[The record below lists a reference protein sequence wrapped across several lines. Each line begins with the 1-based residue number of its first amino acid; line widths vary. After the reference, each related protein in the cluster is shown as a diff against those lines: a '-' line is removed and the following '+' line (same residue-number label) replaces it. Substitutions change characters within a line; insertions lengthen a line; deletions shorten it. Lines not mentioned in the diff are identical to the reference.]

1 MEIVFAR
8 NSCERICFFGCADEI
23 ELLDGGLL
31 LTAGILVADIV
42 LVLTE
47 EFPSEELLRGG
58 DAPRLRDVL
67 PVYVGIRVGVAACR
81 VGAAELVE
89 RRGATV
95 IGCSADIVGIF
106 EPGAPFLAGDALDL
120 AGEVPALVGVL
131 DGDNLALAG
140 DPLPLSTAALVVALV
155 VGFEVALAVDDFIR
169 NANG

>member
-1 MEIVFAR
+1 M
-8 NSCERICFFGCADEI
+8 
-23 ELLDGGLL
+23 
-31 LTAGILVADIV
+31 TAGILVADIV
-42 LVLTE
+42 LALTE

-58 DAPRLRDVL
+58 DAPRLRDAL

-81 VGAAELVE
+81 EGAAELVD

-131 DGDNLALAG
+131 DGDDLALAG
-140 DPLPLSTAALVVALV
+140 DPLPLSTRRSLSPWWWALRLPSPSTTSLGTLTAER
-155 VGFEVALAVDDFIR
+155 F
-169 NANG
+169 NQKN